1 MPAQLQG
8 ITPSIADKLRA
19 AGVHGLAKLLFLDA
33 YNLEGIT
40 VRTADANV
48 WVTTL
53 KYCAC
58 VRDVCRVTS
67 WVYVPHA
74 SGSAQGKK
82 PPFGAEI
89 AGQLAGVTV
98 LRPTAV
104 VESGSTGR
112 ELRIDVA
119 AGASSR
125 STGEHAAGASDWQLV
140 VAGRG
145 PQALITSR
153 M

>member
-58 VRDVCRVTS
+58 VRDVCRR
-67 WVYVPHA
+67 HFLGIRA
-74 SGSAQGKK
+74 SRER
-82 PPFGAEI
+82 FGA
-89 AGQLAGVTV
+89 GQ
-98 LRPTAV
+98 
-104 VESGSTGR
+104 E
-112 ELRIDVA
+112 A
-119 AGASSR
+119 AFR
-125 STGEHAAGASDWQLV
+125 C
-140 VAGRG
+140 
-145 PQALITSR
+145 
-153 M
+153 